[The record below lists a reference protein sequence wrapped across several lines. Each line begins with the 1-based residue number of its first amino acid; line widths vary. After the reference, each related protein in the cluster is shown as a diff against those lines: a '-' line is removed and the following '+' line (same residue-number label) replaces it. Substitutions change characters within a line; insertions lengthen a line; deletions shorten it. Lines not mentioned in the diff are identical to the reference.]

1 MIRNI
6 VFDMGKV
13 LLDYEALAVCYAYTD
28 REEDVELLGKE
39 LFFSEEWILL
49 DRGVITEE
57 EALMRMDPRLPDERM
72 RKMAADCLAHW
83 HEYNLR
89 PTAGMEELVRSLK
102 EKGYRIYLLSNA
114 SHRLRV
120 YEAEIP
126 GHQYFDGTIVSAEE
140 KLLKPEPA
148 IYERLF
154 EKYGLLPEE
163 CFFIDDRPENVDGG
177 KACGMD
183 GYCFADGDLE
193 RLKAFLEAYLFE
205 HGIKK
210 IE

>member
-1 MIRNI
+1 
-6 VFDMGKV
+6 MGKV
-13 LLDYEALAVCYAYTD
+13 LLDYEALAVCRAYTD
-28 REEDVELLGKE
+28 REEDVELLGQE

-57 EALMRMDPRLPDERM
+57 EALERVNLRLPDQRLRRM
-72 RKMAADCLAHW
+72 AKECLEHW

-89 PTAGMEELVRSLK
+89 PADGMEELVCSLK
-102 EKGYRIYLLSNA
+102 NRGYRIYLLSNA

-120 YEAEIP
+120 YETEIP

-140 KLLKPEPA
+140 KLLKPEPE

-154 EKYGLLPEE
+154 EKYGLFPEE
-163 CFFIDDRPENVDGG
+163 CFFIDDKPENVEGG

-193 RLKAFLEAYLFE
+193 KLKVFLEIYLRKN
-205 HGIKK
+205 GI
-210 IE
+210 EAV